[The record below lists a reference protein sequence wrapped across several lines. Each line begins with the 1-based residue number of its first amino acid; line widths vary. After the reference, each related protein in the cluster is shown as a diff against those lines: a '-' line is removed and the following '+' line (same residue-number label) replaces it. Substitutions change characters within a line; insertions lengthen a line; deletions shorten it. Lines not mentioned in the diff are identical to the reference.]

1 MGGIDMV
8 RQIPPKT
15 QLGVIKCDVHQG
27 AKTPEI
33 VYPESDGQPMADNTR
48 QFTWIVKVNR
58 PTHKG
63 MGFYARSINYYLHD
77 SLPFGGFELS

>member
-1 MGGIDMV
+1 MFPTTLL
-8 RQIPPKT
+8 R
-15 QLGVIKCDVHQG
+15 DVHQG

-63 MGFYARSINYYLHD
+63 MGFCARSINYYLHD
-77 SLPFGGFELS
+77 SLPLGVLSWVQFFTR